1 MRFLFIV
8 AYLVSIPA
16 ISQEKTRNQIQ
27 QTITRSEAEAHLT
40 FLASDEM
47 KGRDTGSPELD
58 IAANY
63 IRAQFQSLDAKPA
76 PGTEDFFQPVN
87 LVRYRA
93 PEKGVVKLA
102 DESYE
107 LKESM
112 LLLEGENVDWSGE
125 FVYVGYGSP
134 EDLERIDIK
143 GKMVLALAGS
153 READNINKVYMASRD
168 KLGLVKKAG
177 AIGLVE
183 VLAFQQVPWS
193 ALVNA
198 FQKDSWGIAEN
209 TESKGI
215 PFVWIKPRDIKK
227 LSLNEKK
234 KIKGSLSVAAPPPMY
249 HTGKNVAA
257 MIEGTDPALK
267 NEFVILTAHY
277 DHIGVD
283 PNEQKE
289 DRIYNGA
296 RDNAIGTVALIQAAK
311 FLSQNPPAR
320 SVLLIALTSEEKGL
334 LGSKWYV
341 KHPLVPLNKTILNLN
356 CDGVG
361 YNDTSTITSISLGRT
376 STDDILREAAKE
388 FGFKLGGDPDP
399 REGFYE
405 RSDQVSFAK
414 EGIPAIK
421 LQPGVVKMDD
431 QIFKYY
437 HQAADEVSSLD
448 LEYITRFYRSY
459 VYAVHLLVNNG
470 TRPAWVEGD
479 KFQEAGK
486 KLYGQ

>member
-1 MRFLFIV
+1 MRYLFFA
-8 AYLVSIPA
+8 AYFASFCA
-16 ISQEKTRNQIQ
+16 IGQEKVRNRIEEI
-27 QTITRSEAEAHLT
+27 ITRPEAEAHLT

-63 IRAQFQSLDAKPA
+63 IRAQFQIMNTKPA
-76 PGTEDFFQPVN
+76 PGTDNFFQPVK
-87 LVRYRA
+87 LVRYLA

-102 DESYE
+102 GESYT
-107 LKESM
+107 LTESM
-112 LLLEGENVDWSGE
+112 LLLEGENIDWSGE

-134 EDLERIDIK
+134 EDLERVDIK

-153 READNINKVYMASRD
+153 RDADNINRVYMASRD
-168 KLGLVKKAG
+168 KLAQVKKAG
-177 AIGLVE
+177 AIGLIE
-183 VLAFQQVPWS
+183 VLAFQQVPWN

-198 FQKDSWGIAEN
+198 FQKDSWGIADN
-209 TESKGI
+209 SGGKGI

-234 KIKGSLSVAAPPPMY
+234 DIKGSVSVVAPPPLY

-257 MIEGTDPALK
+257 MIEGTDPVLK
-267 NEFVILTAHY
+267 DEFVILTAHY

-311 FLSQNPPAR
+311 FLSQNRPAR
-320 SVLLIALTSEEKGL
+320 SVLIIALTSEEKGL
-334 LGSKWYV
+334 LGSRWYV

-376 STDDILREAAKE
+376 NTDDILRTAVTD
-388 FGFKLGGDPDP
+388 FGFKLGGDPDS

-437 HQAADEVSSLD
+437 HQVADEVSSLD

-459 VYAVHLLVNNG
+459 VNAVHLLANNR
-470 TRPAWVEGD
+470 TRPTWVEGD

>member
-1 MRFLFIV
+1 
-8 AYLVSIPA
+8 
-16 ISQEKTRNQIQ
+16 
-27 QTITRSEAEAHLT
+27 
-40 FLASDEM
+40 
-47 KGRDTGSPELD
+47 
-58 IAANY
+58 
-63 IRAQFQSLDAKPA
+63 
-76 PGTEDFFQPVN
+76 
-87 LVRYRA
+87 
-93 PEKGVVKLA
+93 
-102 DESYE
+102 
-107 LKESM
+107 
-112 LLLEGENVDWSGE
+112 
-125 FVYVGYGSP
+125 
-134 EDLERIDIK
+134 
-143 GKMVLALAGS
+143 
-153 READNINKVYMASRD
+153 
-168 KLGLVKKAG
+168 
-177 AIGLVE
+177 
-183 VLAFQQVPWS
+183 
-193 ALVNA
+193 
-198 FQKDSWGIAEN
+198 
-209 TESKGI
+209 
-215 PFVWIKPRDIKK
+215 
-227 LSLNEKK
+227 
-234 KIKGSLSVAAPPPMY
+234 
-249 HTGKNVAA
+249 
-257 MIEGTDPALK
+257 
-267 NEFVILTAHY
+267 
-277 DHIGVD
+277 
-283 PNEQKE
+283 
-289 DRIYNGA
+289 
-296 RDNAIGTVALIQAAK
+296 
-311 FLSQNPPAR
+311 PAR